1 MLFARSQ
8 REAFKYLIRAADHST
23 RTIRATDLLT
33 TQMIQTCLAGAA
45 ASVAKDGVAP
55 ESGRDDPLREKQHQ
69 RGTSGAKRA

>member
-23 RTIRATDLLT
+23 RTIRATDLPT
-33 TQMIQTCLAGAA
+33 TQMIKTYLAGAA

-55 ESGRDDPLREKQHQ
+55 ESGQDDPLREKQCQ